1 MSAIDTIQF
10 NETGMVPAIAQDH
23 ISGEIL
29 MMAWMNKEALSLSI
43 ETQQAVYYSRSRQ
56 KLWFKGEESGHNQE
70 IIEIFTDC
78 DHDVILL
85 KVKQNGGI
93 ACHTGRA
100 NCFFNKL
107 DNDDFKLIY
116 LLGADNINFEKK
128 NKCKLK
134 LPLIIL
140 NIGGITN
147 ITGIDSGNNKY
158 SCDAGPGNCLID
170 QWIRMNSKIWAPTNS
185 IAWWRNN
192 ANRRSFW

>member
-1 MSAIDTIQF
+1 MNAIETIQF

-23 ISGEIL
+23 TTGEIL

-43 ETQQAVYYSRSRQ
+43 ETQQAVYYSRSRK
-56 KLWFKGEESGHNQE
+56 KLWFKGEESGHSQE

-107 DNDDFKLIY
+107 KNDK
-116 LLGADNINFEKK
+116 
-128 NKCKLK
+128 
-134 LPLIIL
+134 
-140 NIGGITN
+140 
-147 ITGIDSGNNKY
+147 
-158 SCDAGPGNCLID
+158 
-170 QWIRMNSKIWAPTNS
+170 WVS
-185 IAWWRNN
+185 IADVIKDPKKIYG
-192 ANRRSFW
+192 

>member
-1 MSAIDTIQF
+1 MSAIETIQF

-23 ISGEIL
+23 ITGKIL

-43 ETQQAVYYSRSRQ
+43 ETHQAVYYSRSRQ
-56 KLWFKGEESGHNQE
+56 KLWCKGEKSGHSQE

-107 DNDDFKLIY
+107 ENDKWVSISDVIKDPKKIY
-116 LLGADNINFEKK
+116 G
-128 NKCKLK
+128 
-134 LPLIIL
+134 
-140 NIGGITN
+140 
-147 ITGIDSGNNKY
+147 
-158 SCDAGPGNCLID
+158 
-170 QWIRMNSKIWAPTNS
+170 
-185 IAWWRNN
+185 
-192 ANRRSFW
+192 

>member
-100 NCFFNKL
+100 N
-107 DNDDFKLIY
+107 
-116 LLGADNINFEKK
+116 
-128 NKCKLK
+128 
-134 LPLIIL
+134 
-140 NIGGITN
+140 
-147 ITGIDSGNNKY
+147 
-158 SCDAGPGNCLID
+158 
-170 QWIRMNSKIWAPTNS
+170 
-185 IAWWRNN
+185 
-192 ANRRSFW
+192 